1 MHFYLAAIL
10 AMSALVAP
18 GAAAA
23 VGEQAKPVTASKAW
37 VKAPASG
44 ETGAMAFVT
53 VENPGMYDIY
63 LTSASTDAAGTVQ
76 LRAPAAGGAPPAPI
90 KEAVVPAYDSLEMK
104 PTGTHLWLTD
114 LKRPLKAGET
124 ITLVIQTDGGVALEV
139 KADVRDK

>member
-1 MHFYLAAIL
+1 MRFHITAIL
-10 AMSALVAP
+10 AACAVIAAPVARASAPA
-18 GAAAA
+18 
-23 VGEQAKPVTASKAW
+23 QKPVTASKAW

-63 LTSASTDAAGTVQ
+63 LTSASTDAAGAVQ
-76 LRAPAAGGAPPAPI
+76 LRAPGAGGGPAAPI

-114 LKRPLKAGET
+114 LKRPLKAGDT
-124 ITLVIQTDGGVALEV
+124 ITITVMTDGGVALQVQAEV
-139 KADVRDK
+139 R